1 MPVQTQMETILTI
14 AGALLCLGGW
24 VIFYFGSRLAGIGVG
39 LGFGFGFG
47 ELLSA
52 ILGVTG
58 THQDMLVLACCV
70 VGAFAG
76 LVLVRAVTAMLF
88 FVTGFLFGA
97 FIGRALGIAAAAM
110 RDQPFAY
117 DPTTI
122 TIVLVSAL
130 LVGLL
135 AVWLQAHVIIVVTS
149 FVGANFLVAGVDYLR
164 QMPGP
169 ALLAVFVLG
178 VMWQVAFV
186 TRLAPGGR
194 KRRRDDD
201 GDD

>member
-24 VIFYFGSRLAGIGVG
+24 VIFFFGSRLAGIGIG

-47 ELLSA
+47 QLLAA
-52 ILGVTG
+52 ILDISG
-58 THQDMLVLACCV
+58 THEDMLVLACCA

-76 LVLVRAVTAMLF
+76 LVVVRAVTTLLF
-88 FVTGFLFGA
+88 FITGFLFGA
-97 FIGRALGIAAAAM
+97 LIGRALGIAAAAM
-110 RDQPFAY
+110 REMPFGY
-117 DPTTI
+117 DGTTI

-149 FVGANFLVAGVDYLR
+149 FVGANFLVAGVEYLR

-178 VMWQVAFV
+178 VMWQVVFV
-186 TRLAPGGR
+186 TRLAPRRR
-194 KRRRDDD
+194 KHRRDDD
-201 GDD
+201 ED